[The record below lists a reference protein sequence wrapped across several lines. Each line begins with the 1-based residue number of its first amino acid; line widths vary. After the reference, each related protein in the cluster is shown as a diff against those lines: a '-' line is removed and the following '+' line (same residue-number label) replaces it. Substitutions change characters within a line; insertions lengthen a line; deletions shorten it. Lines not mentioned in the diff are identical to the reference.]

1 MMAEPGSLGGGLAS
15 PAPIANGGPRV
26 LRAGFI
32 PLVDASVLIAA
43 AEFGFAAK

>member
-1 MMAEPGSLGGGLAS
+1 MTESATGGLA
-15 PAPIANGGPRV
+15 APSRASTEGPKT

-43 AEFGFAAK
+43 AEFGFAGRKA